1 MGLSL
6 GCGGS
11 SARSKGK
18 SDSFFDTRTEKG
30 VRASKFIDDFKNFL
44 QGKQDSS
51 TKSQRSDSVKP
62 QKFFNDLSKNNADA
76 NVSEVEIYPIL
87 NMYVSLC

>member
-44 QGKQDSS
+44 QGKGNIP
-51 TKSQRSDSVKP
+51 RSRIQVLNLK
-62 QKFFNDLSKNNADA
+62 
-76 NVSEVEIYPIL
+76 EVIQ
-87 NMYVSLC
+87 